1 MKSLTQ
7 QAQAAMDKAMD
18 LHPRVGYA
26 GEAANGAIKV
36 WLVAGRSGDYAVYE
50 EDAVMHCT
58 CEAGQRGIIC
68 YHRASVALANIERD
82 AADAFN
88 AALDQSIK
96 ERQQLDE
103 EEDAAL
109 ACAVGAWY
117 LDHKSDLVKPANQSR
132 AKDVAIDGFDLRNV
146 LSFMDVA

>member
-1 MKSLTQ
+1 MAKKSLIE
-7 QAQAAMDKAMD
+7 QAQRAMNDAMDI
-18 LHPRVGYA
+18 HPRVGYA

-50 EDAVMHCT
+50 EDGQMHCT

-68 YHRASVALANIERD
+68 YHRAAIKLAAIERD

-88 AALDQSIK
+88 AALTASIQSA
-96 ERQQLDE
+96 E

-109 ACAVGAWY
+109 SCAVGAWY
-117 LDHKSDLVKPANQSR
+117 LDHKAQPKPCNKATALPAWYTDDREFSLF
-132 AKDVAIDGFDLRNV
+132 KPVA
-146 LSFMDVA
+146 